1 MKKIVWLI
9 SFFLSAFPS
18 FGLSFF
24 QKSLGDAELTEAI
37 ASEMTAEEKIG
48 QLFMLGYLEAEPDPF
63 ILKEIEAGRVGN
75 VKVFG
80 WNATDTEA
88 VAEAVAQM
96 QRAASKTRFSVPLIV
111 ATDQEGGWVRH
122 VKGKTSVTPG
132 NNAIGATG
140 QLYDAYESGRLIAAE
155 LRLLG
160 INMNF
165 APVVDLFDDPE
176 ADLIGPRTFSS
187 DPNITAA
194 LAIAFFHGQ
203 EASRVLST
211 AKHFPGHG
219 RTGID
224 SHIYMP
230 RINLSEAQLKNRE
243 LIPFAALAKEKIP
256 AIMSGHLNFPQITGE
271 GTSASLSSHV
281 LKDLLRGEMEY
292 DGLIITDDLLMGGA
306 RKPGIGYPRI
316 IAECIRAGNDIVLI
330 SKDYKYYRDAFADM
344 LKLYHSDSRFRKDVE
359 RAVRHVLKAKTEYL
373 RQDDRV
379 PLYPSAREASGMPTE
394 ESMRY
399 QQSLALRAI
408 TVTAPLRVF
417 DKPTPLLLAGS
428 YTNMG
433 KAGKTVF
440 KNSTFFF
447 IKDFSRGTNQYEVAD
462 AITAAAEKEK
472 RKIILL
478 ISDTET
484 AAVGRVLNDRNI
496 PFTVF
501 SSLNPYLASGVLRPG
516 QQIVYLYGVGYES
529 FRAAFSVLAGD
540 FAPTGHLPIK

>member
-1 MKKIVWLI
+1 MKKIPALL
-9 SFFLSAFPS
+9 FLFLEFSS

-24 QKSLGDAELTEAI
+24 QRALSDTELIEAI
-37 ASEMTAEEKIG
+37 VSEMTAEEKIG
-48 QLFMLGYLEAEPDPF
+48 QLFMLGYLEEEPDSF
-63 ILKEIEAGRVGN
+63 NLEEIKAGRVGN

-80 WNATDTEA
+80 WNATDTDKVASA
-88 VAEAVAQM
+88 VAEM
-96 QRAASKTRFSVPLIV
+96 QKAASRTRFSIPLIV

-155 LRLLG
+155 LRVLG

-176 ADLIGPRTFSS
+176 ADLIGPRTFSGN
-187 DPNITAA
+187 PKETAA

-224 SHIYMP
+224 SHVYMP
-230 RINLSEAQLKNRE
+230 RINLSESQLKSHE
-243 LIPFAALAKEKIP
+243 LIPFAALVKEKIP
-256 AIMSGHLNFPQITGE
+256 AIMSGHLNFPKITGA
-271 GTSASLSSHV
+271 GTSASLSPHV
-281 LKDLLRGEMEY
+281 LKDLLRDEMKY

-306 RKPGIGYPRI
+306 QKPGVGYPHI

-330 SKDYKYYRDAFADM
+330 SKDYRYYKDAFADV
-344 LKLYHSDSRFRKDVE
+344 LRSYRTDETFRQDVD
-359 RAVRHVLKAKTEYL
+359 RAVRHVLKAKTAYL
-373 RQDDRV
+373 RRDDRV
-379 PLYPSAREASGMPTE
+379 PLYPTPKEASQLPLA
-394 ESMRY
+394 ESVRY
-399 QQSLALRAI
+399 QQSLALRAV
-408 TVTAPLRVF
+408 TVPGRLKPV
-417 DKPTPLLLAGS
+417 DKAAPLLLAGS
-428 YTNMG
+428 YSNLG
-433 KAGKTVF
+433 KAGKMIY
-440 KNSTFFF
+440 KNSDFFF

-462 AITAAAEKEK
+462 AIISASENG
-472 RKIILL
+472 RKKIVLL

-484 AAVGRVLNDRNI
+484 AAVGRVLIDRKI
-496 PFTVF
+496 PFIIF
-501 SSLNPYLASGVLRPG
+501 SSLNPYLAKNILRPG
-516 QQIVYLYGVGYES
+516 QEIVYLYGVGFES

-540 FAPTGHLPIK
+540 FTPTGHLPIQ